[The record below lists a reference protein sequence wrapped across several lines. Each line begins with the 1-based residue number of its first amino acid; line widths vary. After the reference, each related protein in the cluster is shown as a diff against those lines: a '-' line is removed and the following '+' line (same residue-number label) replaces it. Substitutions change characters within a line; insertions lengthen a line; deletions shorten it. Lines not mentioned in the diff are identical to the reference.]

1 MYKNYLWGGFLLL
14 NHQTYSEK
22 KKKKQHLYQQ
32 VHQYIYILTKKK
44 KKPVTIFK
52 LHVDQK
58 EKKSE
63 LRTESAN
70 SHLEI
75 IIRQIINI

>member
-1 MYKNYLWGGFLLL
+1 MYKNHLWGGFLLL

-22 KKKKQHLYQQ
+22 KNN
-32 VHQYIYILTKKK
+32 IYTNRYTNIFTYLQKKKK

-52 LHVDQK
+52 LHGDQK